1 MVAIRDICAG
11 ELILTESPTV
21 FSPGQQE
28 ETCLVCL
35 RPSSSLCPQCWWPV
49 CSTRCRQ
56 SPVHRA
62 ECRFLTSCLADQ
74 ADSSLPVRHVLA
86 LRCLLLKT
94 TNPRAWQRLGRLT
107 GHHGNQALVRSD
119 EDFIADPAYRELA
132 MFIL

>member
-1 MVAIRDICAG
+1 M
-11 ELILTESPTV
+11 
-21 FSPGQQE
+21 
-28 ETCLVCL
+28 
-35 RPSSSLCPQCWWPV
+35 
-49 CSTRCRQ
+49 
-56 SPVHRA
+56 
-62 ECRFLTSCLADQ
+62 LTSCLADQ

-94 TNPRAWQRLGRLT
+94 TNPRAWQRLSRLT